1 MTTDTTTGGP
11 TDDAIAD
18 KNALVALKVAW
29 GDYRE
34 WAAQSRSLK
43 TELRRF
49 SITTFTLTVTSAI
62 TGLLAGQIDEL
73 ITIAGDSWLPK
84 AFGLASAATIGLAG
98 YFGKEIL
105 SPERERKWIQAR
117 SMAEACKSEAY
128 RFATRTGVYVQD
140 DANDQLLKKVRRLH
154 RTVDGLWAS
163 PLEETE
169 REKRLPVF
177 PMDGVE
183 YLKER
188 VQDQI
193 NWYVDSANK
202 NKRSVDIG
210 RRISLILGAIGV
222 LLGALSGFFDSQLPA
237 AWIAVIGT
245 ITASIAMFLFSGRY
259 QYLALSY
266 GATAKKLRLEKSR
279 WEISPEKTP
288 GVLSAFVDVCEN
300 TFSLENKAWMAE
312 WSDRSEE
319 ENTPNTP
326 PHGDNDT
333 PDAGHQEGKE

>member
-1 MTTDTTTGGP
+1 MTNDTNTGGA
-11 TDDAIAD
+11 TDDAMAD
-18 KNALVALKVAW
+18 ENALVALKVAW

-34 WAAQSRSLK
+34 WAAQSRALK

-49 SITTFTLTVTSAI
+49 SIITLTLTVTSAV
-62 TGLLAGQIDEL
+62 TGLLAGQIDERLL
-73 ITIAGDSWLPK
+73 IADDSWLPK
-84 AFGLASAATIGLAG
+84 AFGLASAAAIGLAG
-98 YFGKEIL
+98 YFGKELL
-105 SPERERKWIQAR
+105 SPEHERKWIQAR

-128 RFATRTGVYVQD
+128 RFATRTGVYAQD
-140 DANDQLLKKVRRLH
+140 DANDQLLKKVRLLH
-154 RTVDGLWAS
+154 RTVEGLWAN

-169 REKRLPVF
+169 RVKRLPVF

-183 YLKER
+183 YIKGR

-193 NWYVDSANK
+193 DWYVDSANK

-210 RRISLILGAIGV
+210 RRISLNLGALGV

-279 WEISPEKTP
+279 WEIDPKKTP
-288 GVLSAFVDVCEN
+288 EVLSAFVEVCEN

-312 WSDRSEE
+312 WSDRDEDE
-319 ENTPNTP
+319 TMPNTP
-326 PHGDNDT
+326 PHGDTDT
-333 PDAGHQEGKE
+333 PDSGRQNG